1 MEKHQERK
9 YKDRYV
15 NVKDIYKSVKN
26 DLTKKLTYSEFY
38 GIVKAFFEELIVE
51 LVENKA
57 TVRLP
62 AGMGKLYIKKKEHRR
77 AFHYRCNV
85 NERDENGKKV
95 VYKVP
100 ILDDYYYKLVWL
112 RPKKL
117 KTAKIMPMG
126 FFKRA
131 IKEELNKG
139 NDF

>member
-1 MEKHQERK
+1 MEKHQERR
-9 YKDRYV
+9 YKDKYV
-15 NVKDIYKSVKN
+15 SVKDIYKSIKQDVN
-26 DLTKKLTYSEFY
+26 NITYSEFY
-38 GIVKAFFEELIVE
+38 GIVKAFFEELIAE

-57 TVRLP
+57 TIRLP
-62 AGMGKLYIKKKEHRR
+62 AGMGKVYIKKKMHRR
-77 AFHYRCNV
+77 AFHYRCNI
-85 NERDENGKKV
+85 NERDEDGNKI

-117 KTAKIMPMG
+117 KTAKMIPMG

-131 IKEELNKG
+131 IKEELSKG